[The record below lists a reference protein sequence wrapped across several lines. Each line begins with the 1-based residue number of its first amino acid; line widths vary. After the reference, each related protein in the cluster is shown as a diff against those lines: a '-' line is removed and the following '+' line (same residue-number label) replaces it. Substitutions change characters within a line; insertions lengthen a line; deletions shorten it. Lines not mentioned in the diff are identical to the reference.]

1 MNGGRRGL
9 FLDLDGTLAD
19 SIGALRGVYHAFLA
33 RHGATGTE
41 EEFQRLNGPPLST
54 IVAELMSRHGLPGDH
69 GALMRLYAD
78 MARDALT
85 VVPPATGAAAVLARA
100 ADRGWKVA
108 VVTSSTR
115 AHTRAWLRQ
124 VGLEGAVDLVVGGDD
139 VGCGKPDPEPY
150 RTALAR
156 LGCDPAVSL
165 ALEDGVQGA
174 TAALAAG
181 LPTFVL
187 MRAVPPALAGHAGL
201 RGRLDRFAAIAE
213 FL

>member
-1 MNGGRRGL
+1 MMARRGL

-19 SIGALRGVYHAFLA
+19 SLEALRGVYHAFLA

-41 EEFQRLNGPPLST
+41 EEFQSINGPPLPV
-54 IVAELMSRHGLPGDH
+54 IVTGLMARHGLPGDH
-69 GALMRLYAD
+69 GTLIRLYAG
-78 MARDALT
+78 MARAALAT
-85 VVPPATGAAAVLARA
+85 VPPAPGAAAVLARA
-100 ADRGWKVA
+100 VERGWRAA
-108 VVTSSTR
+108 VVTSSSHAEART
-115 AHTRAWLRQ
+115 WLRQ
-124 VGLEGAVDLVVGGDD
+124 VGLDGAIELVVGGDD
-139 VGCGKPDPEPY
+139 VARGKPDPEPY

-156 LGCDPAVSL
+156 LDCDPAASL

-187 MRAVPPALAGHAGL
+187 MSTVPPALAGHPGL
-201 RGRLDRFAAIAE
+201 RGRLDRFAGIAD